1 MLDKAEIRK
10 EIARLEYEESSYHN
24 YAMLA
29 DLYTIRKQ
37 MQEDERGSRS
47 TRMQAYSSDPAPAV
61 QTMAQQTEILQT
73 VGSYG
78 DSDFLRAVTGKD
90 PAKVWPI
97 MDELMDTLAIVNAK
111 VYNSV
116 MQKIKRG
123 ENR

>member
-1 MLDKAEIRK
+1 MLDAAEIRK
-10 EIARLEYEESSYHN
+10 EIARLEYEESDYKN
-24 YAMLA
+24 YAKLA
-29 DLYTIRKQ
+29 DLYVIRKQ
-37 MQEDERGSRS
+37 MQEEEQGSRS
-47 TRMQAYSSDPAPAV
+47 MRLHAYSGAPAPAA
-61 QTMAQQTEILQT
+61 QTAAPQEATTQE

-97 MDELMDTLAIVNAK
+97 VDELMDTLAIVNAK

>member
-29 DLYTIRKQ
+29 DLYVIRKQ
-37 MQEDERGSRS
+37 MQEDEQGSRG
-47 TRMQAYSSDPAPAV
+47 TRLHAYSGDPVPAV
-61 QTMAQQTEILQT
+61 QAVAPQAEEPKT

-78 DSDFLRAVTGKD
+78 DSDFLHAIEGKD
-90 PAKVWPI
+90 PARIWPV

-116 MQKIKRG
+116 MQKI
-123 ENR
+123 NRAVSG

>member
-29 DLYTIRKQ
+29 DLYVIRKQ
-37 MQEDERGSRS
+37 MQEDEKGSRS
-47 TRMQAYSSDPAPAV
+47 TRLHAYSGAPAPAV
-61 QTMAQQTEILQT
+61 QAAASQAEVPQT

-78 DSDFLRAVTGKD
+78 DSDFLRAIEGKK
-90 PAKVWPI
+90 PSTVWPI
-97 MDELMDTLAIVNAK
+97 IDELMDTLAVVNAR

-123 ENR
+123 ESR

>member
-29 DLYTIRKQ
+29 DLYVIRKQ
-37 MQEDERGSRS
+37 MQEDEQGSRG
-47 TRMQAYSSDPAPAV
+47 TRLHAYSGDSAPIV
-61 QTMAQQTEILQT
+61 QTEAPQASAPQT

-78 DSDFLRAVTGKD
+78 DSDFLRAIEGKK
-90 PAKVWPI
+90 PSTVWPI
-97 MDELMDTLAIVNAK
+97 MDELMDTLAVVNER

-116 MQKIKRG
+116 MQKIGRG

>member
-29 DLYTIRKQ
+29 DLYVIRKQ
-37 MQEDERGSRS
+37 MQEDEQGSRG
-47 TRMQAYSSDPAPAV
+47 TRLHAYSGDPAPAV
-61 QTMAQQTEILQT
+61 QAAAPQT

-78 DSDFLRAVTGKD
+78 DSDFLRAIEGKK
-90 PAKVWPI
+90 PSTVWPI
-97 MDELMDTLAIVNAK
+97 MDELMDTLAVVNAR

-123 ENR
+123 ESR